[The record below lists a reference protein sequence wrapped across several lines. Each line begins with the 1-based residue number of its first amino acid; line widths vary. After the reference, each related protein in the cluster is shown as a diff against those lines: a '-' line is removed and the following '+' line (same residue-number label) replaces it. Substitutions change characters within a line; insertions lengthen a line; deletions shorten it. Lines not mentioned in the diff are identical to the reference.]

1 MEDTTWEQRLQAL
14 THLLTS
20 PTTTPPLYSQFFIST
35 QIPCYLKWDY
45 PPILCTKDTKTFP
58 SLLLRWGFSLFL
70 KRASRLGCPETSWR
84 SKCPYQQPPP
94 LILAKGLEEAQ
105 WGDEQRREY
114 VRKRLRRKKLV
125 SNVNPFIPIL
135 VPNLLLFSLMLWNP
149 FPDLDSWAMSC
160 GIVARMCKPSFAN
173 FGINFEFVIILTF
186 GTWITIVSPI
196 PFHSLWPAYVSYKL
210 ECPGKWKDKKLWH
223 PSIPSTK
230 RWWRSIKCEQ
240 EILRPLNCTH
250 KSQTNWTIMKAQRG
264 YNVFFSYIAW
274 S

>member
-20 PTTTPPLYSQFFIST
+20 PATTPPLYSQFFIST

-45 PPILCTKDTKTFP
+45 PPILCNKDTKTFP

-114 VRKRLRRKKLV
+114 VRKRLRRKKL
-125 SNVNPFIPIL
+125 
-135 VPNLLLFSLMLWNP
+135 
-149 FPDLDSWAMSC
+149 
-160 GIVARMCKPSFAN
+160 
-173 FGINFEFVIILTF
+173 
-186 GTWITIVSPI
+186 
-196 PFHSLWPAYVSYKL
+196 L
-210 ECPGKWKDKKLWH
+210 ECPGKWKDKKLWY

-230 RWWRSIKCEQ
+230 KDDGEAS
-240 EILRPLNCTH
+240 
-250 KSQTNWTIMKAQRG
+250 
-264 YNVFFSYIAW
+264 NVSKKY
-274 S
+274 